1 MTTPRPQPGLMD
13 IMPYKGGES
22 EIEGLANVRKL
33 SANESPLGASPHA
46 VKALQNMAANISEYP
61 DGGAVRLRAALGKH
75 YDLDPELLVC
85 SNGSDELIS
94 LLVSA
99 YAGAGDEVLFSRHGF
114 LMYGIAAKANG
125 ATPVMAPERDL
136 TADVDAMLA
145 AVSDRTRICFLA
157 NPNNPT
163 GTYLAE
169 SEVQRLRDGLRDD
182 ILLVIDAAYAEY
194 VSRND
199 YDDGSRLVGR
209 HDNVIMLRTFSK
221 IFGLAGLRVGW
232 GYAPAEVIGVLHR
245 ARGPFNCSLA
255 AQAAAIAALED
266 TAHIDAARALN
277 DEWLPRMTAAL
288 TEMGLAIP
296 PSIGNF
302 VLVRFPGGADQA
314 QACDAFLKARGIIVR
329 PVAGYGLPDCLR
341 ITIGTEDDNLAVIGS
356 MKEFLAGR

>member
-1 MTTPRPQPGLMD
+1 MSTPKPQPGLMD
-13 IMPYKGGES
+13 ITPYKGGES

-33 SANESPLGASPHA
+33 SANETPLGPSPQA
-46 VKALQNMAANISEYP
+46 VKALQDMAHKVSEYP
-61 DGGAVRLRAALGKH
+61 DGGATRLRHALGKH
-75 YDLDPELLVC
+75 FDLDPDRLIC

-99 YAGAGDEVLFSRHGF
+99 YAGEGDEVLFSRHGF

-125 ATPVMAPERDL
+125 ATPVMAPEQNL
-136 TADVDAMLA
+136 TADVDAILA

-163 GTYLAE
+163 GTYLPE
-169 SEVQRLRDGLRDD
+169 DEVKRLRDGLHDD

-199 YDDGSRLVGR
+199 YDSGVRLVSAN
-209 HDNVIMLRTFSK
+209 DNVIMLRTFSK

-232 GYAPAEVIGVLHR
+232 GYGPEEVIGVLHR

-255 AQAAAIAALED
+255 AQAAAISALED
-266 TAHIDAARALN
+266 TSHIDAARALN
-277 DEWLPRMTAAL
+277 DEWLPRMTEAL
-288 TEMGLAIP
+288 TALGLGIP

-314 QACDAFLKARGIIVR
+314 VAADAFLKARGIIVR
-329 PVAGYGLPDCLR
+329 PVAAYGLPDCLR
-341 ITIGTEDDNLAVIGS
+341 ITIGTADDNEAVIQA
-356 MKEFLAGR
+356 MKEFIGGQ